1 MYNEQEIERNRRVEK
16 FGRSR
21 DAHNVEATKTRLN
34 GSNPASATNLEY
46 MGRYTVKDAD
56 SAVTRIA
63 HARPGSIPGRPT
75 SLTLTE

>member
-1 MYNEQEIERNRRVEK
+1 MEEK
-16 FGRSR
+16 SR
-21 DAHNVEATKTRLN
+21 DSEVVKQESHKLQSRVRF
-34 GSNPASATNLEY
+34 SVPQPILEY

-75 SLTLTE
+75 SLTLIE